1 MKDKSSQ
8 QKFVRITTPK
18 TKKEMDSILIMGNLA
33 NCAISYAIC
42 FN

>member
-1 MKDKSSQ
+1 MKDENSQ
-8 QKFVRITTPK
+8 PAFVRITKPK